1 MLLKLKFHSNNSK
14 ESVCWKWAGERG
26 AIAARWM
33 WLFAQVA
40 DLEFKIRQQNEMY
53 RTLRTSKGPIV
64 LEASAT
70 VPPSQPSNN
79 DDGQE
84 DPNDATAQCV
94 RTMPV
99 RELRKRRL
107 VRAQSALAGVTRK
120 TARYSTVQC
129 SCSSHP
135 SFVSPCLVCNGRY
148 SYVQVIDTDCMPQSE
163 RIALLDSSCHPVIS
177 LPNRKFTLA
186 TL

>member
-1 MLLKLKFHSNNSK
+1 MS
-14 ESVCWKWAGERG
+14 WKWAGERG

-53 RTLRTSKGPIV
+53 RTMRSSKGPII

-70 VPPSQPSNN
+70 EAPSQPTTLS
-79 DDGQE
+79 DGQSVDE
-84 DPNDATAQCV
+84 SNDITAQCV

-99 RELRKRRL
+99 QPLRKRRL
-107 VRAQSALAGVTRK
+107 VRSASALSGATRK
-120 TARYSTVQC
+120 SARYSTVQC
-129 SCSSHP
+129 TCSSLP
-135 SFVSPCLVCNGRY
+135 SFVSPCIVCNGRY

-177 LPNRKFTLA
+177 LPNRKLQITVA

>member
-1 MLLKLKFHSNNSK
+1 MS
-14 ESVCWKWAGERG
+14 ERG

-53 RTLRTSKGPIV
+53 RTLRSSKGPII
-64 LEASAT
+64 LEASASE
-70 VPPSQPSNN
+70 PSSL
-79 DDGQE
+79 DSSGKEAGGESEAEDG
-84 DPNDATAQCV
+84 TSQCV

-99 RELRKRRL
+99 RPLRKRRL
-107 VRAQSALAGVTRK
+107 VRSAAALAGATRK
-120 TARYSTVQC
+120 AARYSTVQC
-129 SCSSHP
+129 SCSSLP
-135 SFVSPCLVCNGRY
+135 PFVSPCLVCNGRY

-177 LPNRKFTLA
+177 LPNRKSTPGD
-186 TL
+186 TWVYWVYSR